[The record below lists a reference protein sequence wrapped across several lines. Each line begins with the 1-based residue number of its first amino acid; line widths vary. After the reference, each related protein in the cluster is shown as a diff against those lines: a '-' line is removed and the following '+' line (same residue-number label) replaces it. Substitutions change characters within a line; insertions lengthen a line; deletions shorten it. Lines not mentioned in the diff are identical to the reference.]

1 MVDWSDCKP
10 RRVWRIGLAMTL
22 AGMLA
27 ACASGTNLPRYATIK
42 PVYKIRNS
50 PKPVPLPRPKPDP
63 RRFAQAQAK
72 AEARTAARARAQA
85 ASRSR
90 GAEPASSRRASTP
103 APARSRAATGRYR
116 VVSGGPLPRAK
127 PTSATGVVMVRKGDT
142 VYAIAQRNKVGVR
155 EVIAANRL
163 RPPYTLH
170 PGDRLAVPEARFHTV
185 ARGETGYG
193 IAERYGVT
201 LASLVRVNDLRP
213 PYTLAVGRTLRLP
226 SGAGQVQPA
235 VARRTVDLPD
245 PPARSGRGFAWPV
258 EGTIIA
264 SFGAKGGGLQNDG
277 INIAVPAGT
286 PVRATEAGTVVY
298 AGDRLAGYGK
308 LLLIRHAG
316 GWVSAYAHNRRLL
329 VSKGEQV
336 RRRQIIAHVGQ
347 TGLVER
353 PQLHFELRRNN
364 RPVDPKGRLEQV
376 TAAR

>member
-22 AGMLA
+22 AGLLA

-63 RRFAQAQAK
+63 RRLAQASSQA
-72 AEARTAARARAQA
+72 APARPARSLA

-90 GAEPASSRRASTP
+90 RAEPAPSRRASAAAIRP
-103 APARSRAATGRYR
+103 RAMAGSYR

-163 RPPYTLH
+163 SPPYTVH

-213 PYTLAVGRTLRLP
+213 PYTLAVGQTLRLP
-226 SGAGQVQPA
+226 SGAGQAQPA
-235 VARRTVDLPD
+235 VVRRTVDLPD
-245 PPARSGRGFAWPV
+245 PPARSGQGFAWPV

-277 INIAVPAGT
+277 INIAAPAGT

-316 GWVSAYAHNRRLL
+316 GWVSAYAHNQRLL

-347 TGLVER
+347 TGLVES

-364 RPVDPKGRLEQV
+364 RPVDPKSRLEQV